1 MISFGMPTLIELN
14 SLEESAALCREL
26 GLKFIELNMSF
37 PQNQLEK
44 LAVDELLRLREKYG
58 IFYTVHLDE
67 ELNPCSLNAGVRQA
81 YVENVLGV
89 VELAKKLDIPTLN
102 MHMLRGIYCTLPTKR
117 VYIYEENEGV
127 YLEYLRQFR
136 DRVTEAVGDSGV
148 KICVENTD
156 GFDLPFLLHG
166 LDLLL
171 ESPAFAMTYDIG
183 HDYAISCADKPV
195 ILEREKH
202 LMHMHMHDALGT
214 QVHLALGDGEMDLEY
229 YLRLA
234 AEHDCRVVLETKT
247 VAALRQSARW
257 VNKWLNM
264 QSSPDEL
271 WDVYDAERRLTGRL
285 HRRGDM
291 LEGEDYHLVV
301 HAWVRRSDGRFL
313 LTRRAANKGWPNMW
327 ECTGG
332 SAVAGDDSLTA
343 ALRELREETGLAI
356 PPERGSVVYSYRK
369 DHYFCDVWLFQYDFR
384 PEEIRL
390 LENETCGAVCATAD
404 EILQMRREGLLV
416 PYGYMEDFTRLM
428 QEQK

>member
-44 LAVDELLRLREKYG
+44 LDVDELLRLREKYG

-67 ELNPCSLNAGVRQA
+67 ELNLCSLNAGVRQA

-136 DRVTEAVGDSGV
+136 DRVTEAVGNSGV

-214 QVHLALGDGEMDLEY
+214 QVHLALGDGEMNLEY

-356 PPERGSVVYSYRK
+356 PPEKGSVVYSYRK

-390 LENETCGAVCATAD
+390 LENETCGAMCATAD

-428 QEQK
+428 QA

>member
-44 LAVDELLRLREKYG
+44 LDVDELLRLREKYG

-67 ELNPCSLNAGVRQA
+67 ELNLCSLNAGVRQA

-136 DRVTEAVGDSGV
+136 DRVTEAVGNSGV

-214 QVHLALGDGEMDLEY
+214 QVHLALGDGEMNLEY

-390 LENETCGAVCATAD
+390 LENETCGAMCATAD

-428 QEQK
+428 QA

>member
-37 PQNQLEK
+37 PQNQLEQ
-44 LAVDELLRLREKYG
+44 LDAEELLRIKEKYG

-67 ELNPCSLNAGVRQA
+67 ELNPCSLNTGVRQA
-81 YVENVLGV
+81 YVENVLCV
-89 VELAKKLDIPTLN
+89 VELAKKLGIPTLN

-117 VYIYEENEGV
+117 VYIYEENEPV

-136 DRVTEAVGDSGV
+136 DRVTEAIGDSGV

-156 GFDLPFLLHG
+156 GFNLPFLLHG

-183 HDYAISCADKPV
+183 HDYAIGCADKPV

-271 WDVYDAERRLTGRL
+271 WDAYDEERRLTGRT

-291 LEGEDYHLVV
+291 LEGQDYHLVV

-313 LTRRAANKGWPNMW
+313 LTRRAPNKGWPNMW

-343 ALRELREETGLAI
+343 ALRELREETGLLI
-356 PPERGSVVYSYRK
+356 PPESGSVVYSYRK

-390 LENETCGAVCATAD
+390 LENETCGAMCATAD

-416 PYGYMEDFTRLM
+416 PYGYIEDFGRLM
-428 QEQK
+428 RA

>member
-44 LAVDELLRLREKYG
+44 LDVDELLRIKEKYG

-67 ELNPCSLNAGVRQA
+67 ELNPCSMNTGVRQA
-81 YVENVLGV
+81 YVENVLGT
-89 VELAKKLDIPTLN
+89 VELARKLGIPTLN

-117 VYIYEENEGV
+117 VYIYEENEAV
-127 YLEYLRQFR
+127 YREYLRQFR
-136 DRVTEAVGDSGV
+136 DRVTEAIGDSGV

-183 HDYAISCADKPV
+183 HDYAINCADKP
-195 ILEREKH
+195 IIMERSGH
-202 LMHMHMHDALGT
+202 LRHMHMHDALGT

-271 WDVYDAERRLTGRL
+271 WDVYDENRQLTGRT

-291 LEGEDYHLVV
+291 LQ
-301 HAWVRRSDGRFL
+301 A
-313 LTRRAANKGWPNMW
+313 
-327 ECTGG
+327 
-332 SAVAGDDSLTA
+332 
-343 ALRELREETGLAI
+343 
-356 PPERGSVVYSYRK
+356 
-369 DHYFCDVWLFQYDFR
+369 
-384 PEEIRL
+384 
-390 LENETCGAVCATAD
+390 
-404 EILQMRREGLLV
+404 
-416 PYGYMEDFTRLM
+416 
-428 QEQK
+428 QKSTLS

>member
-44 LAVDELLRLREKYG
+44 LDADELLRIKERYG

-67 ELNPCSLNAGVRQA
+67 ELNPCSLNSGVRQA

-89 VELAKKLDIPTLN
+89 VELAKKLGIPTLN

-117 VYIYEENEGV
+117 VFIYEENEAV

-136 DRVTEAVGDSGV
+136 DRVTEAIGDSGV

-183 HDYAISCADKPV
+183 HDYAINCADKP
-195 ILEREKH
+195 IIMEREKH

-214 QVHLALGDGEMDLEY
+214 KVHLALGDGEMDLES

-271 WDVYDAERRLTGRL
+271 WDVYDENGQLTGRT

-291 LEGEDYHLVV
+291 LQGQDYHLVV

-313 LTRRAANKGWPNMW
+313 LTKRAPNKGWPNMW

-332 SAVAGDDSLTA
+332 SAVAGEDSLTA
-343 ALRELREETGLAI
+343 ALRELREETGLII
-356 PPERGSVVYSYRK
+356 PPERGRVVHSYRK

-390 LENETCGAVCATAD
+390 LENETCGVMCATAE
-404 EILQMRREGLLV
+404 EILQLRRDGLLV
-416 PYGYMEDFTRLM
+416 PYGYMEDFMRLM
-428 QEQK
+428 QA

>member
-1 MISFGMPTLIELN
+1 MISFGMPTLIELD

-37 PQNQLEK
+37 PQNQLER
-44 LAVDELLRLREKYG
+44 LDIEELLRIKEKYG

-67 ELNPCSLNAGVRQA
+67 ELNPCSLNAGVRRA
-81 YVENVLGV
+81 YVENVLGA
-89 VELAKKLDIPTLN
+89 VELAKKLEIPTLN

-171 ESPAFAMTYDIG
+171 ESPAFALTYDIG
-183 HDYAISCADKPV
+183 HDYAIGCADRPV
-195 ILEREKH
+195 ILERAARLK
-202 LMHMHMHDALGT
+202 HMHMHDALGK
-214 QVHLALGDGEMDLEY
+214 QVHLALGDGELDLES

-247 VAALRQSARW
+247 VAALGQSARW

-271 WDVYDAERRLTGRL
+271 WDVYDENRRPTGRL

-291 LEGEDYHLVV
+291 LQGKDYHLVV
-301 HAWVRRSDGRFL
+301 HAWVRRSDGRYL
-313 LTRRAANKGWPNMW
+313 LTKRAPNKGWPNMW

-343 ALRELREETGLAI
+343 ALRELREETGLVI
-356 PPERGSVVYSYRK
+356 PAGSGRLVHSYRK
-369 DHYFCDVWLFQYDFR
+369 DHYFCDVWLFEYDFQ
-384 PEEIRL
+384 PEQVRL
-390 LENETCGAVCATAD
+390 LENETCAAMCADAD
-404 EILQMRREGLLV
+404 EILRMSRDGLLV
-416 PYGYMEDFTRLM
+416 PYGYIGDFKSLM
-428 QEQK
+428 